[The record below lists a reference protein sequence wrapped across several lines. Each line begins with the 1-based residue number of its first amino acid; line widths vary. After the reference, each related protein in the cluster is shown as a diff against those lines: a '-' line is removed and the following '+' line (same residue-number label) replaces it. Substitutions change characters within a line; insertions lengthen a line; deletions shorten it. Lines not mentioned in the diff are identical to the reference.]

1 MTGGDL
7 STVEKTPS
15 QWRVYR
21 SYHSPFDPCSPRTR
35 YFNVPPNVL
44 QPFQT
49 SARKQFAPH
58 EALRKGTLWPEYYSP
73 YPPETRGGEAE

>member
-1 MTGGDL
+1 M
-7 STVEKTPS
+7 
-15 QWRVYR
+15 
-21 SYHSPFDPCSPRTR
+21 
-35 YFNVPPNVL
+35 L